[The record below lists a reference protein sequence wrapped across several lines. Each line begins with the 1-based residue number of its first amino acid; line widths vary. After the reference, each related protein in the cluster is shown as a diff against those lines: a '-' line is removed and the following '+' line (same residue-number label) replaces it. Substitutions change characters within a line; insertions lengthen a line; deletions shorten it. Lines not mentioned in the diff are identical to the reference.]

1 MTGSEDVALITILPL
16 TILFW
21 AWVVWAI
28 LEWRKTRHKSQLQNK
43 IVDKFSSVQEFNDF
57 LQSKEGNKFLNFIKF
72 NGLAPKEKLNFIK
85 FNGLAPKEKL
95 LSSLSKGVILIT
107 LGIALILVGQIFTE
121 EMKYFIAFGIVF
133 IALGAGFLISTFISY
148 TLSKKW
154 GIIDEKD

>member
-1 MTGSEDVALITILPL
+1 MTGAEDAALIIVLPL

-43 IVDKFSSVQEFNDF
+43 IVDKFSSVQEFNEF
-57 LQSKEGNKFLNFIKF
+57 LQSKEGNKFLNFV
-72 NGLAPKEKLNFIK
+72 K

-95 LSSLSKGVILIT
+95 LSSLSKGVILVT
-107 LGIALILVGQIFTE
+107 LGIALILVGQIFPG

-133 IALGAGFLISTFISY
+133 IALGVGFVISMYISY

-154 GIIDEKD
+154 GIIEDKD

>member
-1 MTGSEDVALITILPL
+1 MTGSEDMTLIMVLPL

-28 LEWRKTRHKSQLQNK
+28 LDWRKTRHKSQLQNK
-43 IVDKFSSVQEFNDF
+43 IVDKFQSVQEFNDF
-57 LQSKEGNKFLNFIKF
+57 LQSQEGNKF
-72 NGLAPKEKLNFIK
+72 LNFIK

-95 LSSLSKGVILIT
+95 LSSLSKGVILVT
-107 LGIALILVGQIFTE
+107 LGIALILVGQIFQE

-133 IALGAGFLISTFISY
+133 IALGVGFVISMYISY

-154 GIIDEKD
+154 GIIEDKD

>member
-1 MTGSEDVALITILPL
+1 MTGSDDTVLIAVLPL

-28 LEWRKTRHKSQLQNK
+28 LDWRKTRHKSQLQNK
-43 IVDKFSSVQEFNDF
+43 IVDKFQSVQEFNDF
-57 LQSKEGNKFLNFIKF
+57 LQSQEGNKFLNFIKF
-72 NGLAPKEKLNFIK
+72 NGLAPR
-85 FNGLAPKEKL
+85 EKL
-95 LSSLSKGVILIT
+95 LSSLSKGVILVT

-154 GIIDEKD
+154 GIIEDKD

>member
-1 MTGSEDVALITILPL
+1 MTHSEDAMTLMVLLPL

-43 IVDKFSSVQEFNDF
+43 IVDKFQSVQEFNDF

-72 NGLAPKEKLNFIK
+72 NGLAPKEKL
-85 FNGLAPKEKL
+85 
-95 LSSLSKGVILIT
+95 LSSLSKGVILLT
-107 LGIALILVGQIFTE
+107 LGIALILVGQIFPD
-121 EMKYFIAFGIVF
+121 EMKYFIAIGIVL

>member
-1 MTGSEDVALITILPL
+1 MLGSEDMTLIMVLPL

-28 LEWRKTRHKSQLQNK
+28 LDWRKTRHKSQLQNK
-43 IVDKFSSVQEFNDF
+43 IVDKFQSVQEFNDF
-57 LQSKEGNKFLNFIKF
+57 LQSQEGNKF
-72 NGLAPKEKLNFIK
+72 LNFIK

-95 LSSLSKGVILIT
+95 LSSLSKGVILVT
-107 LGIALILVGQIFTE
+107 LGIALILVGQIFQE

-133 IALGAGFLISTFISY
+133 IALGVGFVISMYISY

>member
-1 MTGSEDVALITILPL
+1 MTGSEDMTLIMVLPL

-28 LEWRKTRHKSQLQNK
+28 LDWRKTRHKSQLQNK
-43 IVDKFSSVQEFNDF
+43 IVDKFQSVQEFNDI
-57 LQSKEGNKFLNFIKF
+57 LQSQEGNKF
-72 NGLAPKEKLNFIK
+72 LNFIK

-133 IALGAGFLISTFISY
+133 IALGIGFLISMFI
-148 TLSKKW
+148 
-154 GIIDEKD
+154 

>member
-1 MTGSEDVALITILPL
+1 MTGSEDMTLVMILPL

-72 NGLAPKEKLNFIK
+72 NGLAPKEKL
-85 FNGLAPKEKL
+85 
-95 LSSLSKGVILIT
+95 LSSLSKGVILVT
-107 LGIALILVGQIFTE
+107 LGIALILVGQIFPD
-121 EMKYFIAFGIVF
+121 EMRYFIAFGIVF
-133 IALGAGFLISTFISY
+133 IALGLGFVISMYISY

>member
-1 MTGSEDVALITILPL
+1 MTGSEDVALIAILPL

-43 IVDKFSSVQEFNDF
+43 IVDKFQSVQEFSDF

-72 NGLAPKEKLNFIK
+72 S
-85 FNGLAPKEKL
+85 GLAPKEKL
-95 LSSLSKGVILIT
+95 LSSLTKGVILVT
-107 LGIALILVGQIFTE
+107 LGIALILVGQIFAE
-121 EMKYFIAFGIVF
+121 EMKYFIAFGIVS
-133 IALGAGFLISTFISY
+133 IALGIGFLISTFISY

-154 GIIDEKD
+154 GIIEENDQP

>member
-1 MTGSEDVALITILPL
+1 MTGSEDTVLFAAIPL

-21 AWVVWAI
+21 AWVVWAL

-43 IVDKFSSVQEFNDF
+43 IVDKFQSVQEFNDF
-57 LQSKEGNKFLNFIKF
+57 LQSKEGNTF
-72 NGLAPKEKLNFIK
+72 LNFIK

-95 LSSLSKGVILIT
+95 LSSLSKGVILVT

-133 IALGAGFLISTFISY
+133 IALGVGFLISTFISY

>member
-1 MTGSEDVALITILPL
+1 MWYEFDFMEVKMPFSDDMVMIAILPL

-28 LEWRKTRHKSQLQNK
+28 LEWRKMRHKSQLQSK
-43 IVDKFSSVQEFNDF
+43 IVDKFQSVQEFNEF
-57 LQSKEGNKFLNFIKF
+57 LQSEQGNKFLNF
-72 NGLAPKEKLNFIK
+72 LK

-107 LGIALILVGQIFTE
+107 LGIALILVGQIFPE

-133 IALGAGFLISTFISY
+133 VALGSGFLISTFISY

-154 GIIDEKD
+154 GIIDEVDRS

>member
-1 MTGSEDVALITILPL
+1 MTGSEEVALITVLPL

-43 IVDKFSSVQEFNDF
+43 IIDKFQSVQEFNDF
-57 LQSKEGNKFLNFIKF
+57 LQSKEGNKFLNF
-72 NGLAPKEKLNFIK
+72 LK

-95 LSSLSKGVILIT
+95 LSSLSKGVILIM
-107 LGIALILVGQIFTE
+107 LGIALILVGQIFPG
-121 EMKYFIAFGIVF
+121 EMRYFIAFGIVF

-154 GIIDEKD
+154 GIIEKDNSS

>member
-1 MTGSEDVALITILPL
+1 MTGSEDVALITVLPL

-43 IVDKFSSVQEFNDF
+43 IVDKFQSVQEFNDF
-57 LQSKEGNKFLNFIKF
+57 LQSKEGNKFLNFLKF
-72 NGLAPKEKLNFIK
+72 S
-85 FNGLAPKEKL
+85 GLAPKEKL
-95 LSSLSKGVILIT
+95 LSSLTKGVILIT

-121 EMKYFIAFGIVF
+121 EMKYFIAFGIVS
-133 IALGAGFLISTFISY
+133 IALGVGFLISMFISY

-154 GIIDEKD
+154 GIIDEND

>member
-1 MTGSEDVALITILPL
+1 MTGSEDVALIAILPL

-28 LEWRKTRHKSQLQNK
+28 LEWRKMRHKSHLQNK
-43 IVDKFSSVQEFNDF
+43 IVDKFSSVEEFNEF

-72 NGLAPKEKLNFIK
+72 SGLAPKEKLI
-85 FNGLAPKEKL
+85 A
-95 LSSLSKGVILIT
+95 SLTKGVILIT

-121 EMKYFIAFGIVF
+121 EMKYFIAFGIVS
-133 IALGAGFLISTFISY
+133 IALGVGFLISMFISY

-154 GIIDEKD
+154 GIIDENDQP